1 MHIEPKISV
10 IVPVYNQEKYIG
22 RCLRSL
28 LDQSLTRTSY
38 EIIVVNDGST
48 DKTVYA
54 LELFKEEIRVLHNK
68 KNKGLAFSVNHG
80 ILNARGRFVIRVD
93 SDDYVNNEF
102 LNILLLLLAE
112 NPSMDA
118 ICCDYLLVNDDEKIN
133 VRKNGIDDPIA
144 CGIMFR
150 IEQIVELG
158 LYDSSFLVHEETDL
172 RHRFLQKYTMAHV
185 PLPLYR
191 YRKHRNNTTNDPK
204 LMEMNFKKFK
214 QKHKI

>member
-1 MHIEPKISV
+1 
-10 IVPVYNQEKYIG
+10 
-22 RCLRSL
+22 
-28 LDQSLTRTSY
+28 
-38 EIIVVNDGST
+38 
-48 DKTVYA
+48 
-54 LELFKEEIRVLHNK
+54 
-68 KNKGLAFSVNHG
+68 
-80 ILNARGRFVIRVD
+80 
-93 SDDYVNNEF
+93 
-102 LNILLLLLAE
+102 LLLLLAE

-150 IEQIVELG
+150 IEQIIELG

-204 LMEMNFKKFK
+204 LMEINFKKFK